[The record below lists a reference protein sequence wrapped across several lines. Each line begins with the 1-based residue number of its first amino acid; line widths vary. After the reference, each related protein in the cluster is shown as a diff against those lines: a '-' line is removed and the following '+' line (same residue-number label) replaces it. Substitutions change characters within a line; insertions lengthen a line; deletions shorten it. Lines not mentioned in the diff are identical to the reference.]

1 MAVKGKKKS
10 QSRGSQGR
18 RRPTPAPRVAYAS
31 RQRPPWYKTTT
42 GRAIAAL
49 VLLIAVIAIF
59 AIVQS
64 GGDSG
69 NLTQRQNALNQ
80 YTSSMRGLLQ
90 SITPA
95 ATEENAVPNKLSA
108 KEGKAVKT
116 HSVTWLSELSAAQ
129 RSAGSVSAPTPTT
142 QSATVLF
149 AESVQLY
156 EQAATIFGLAPDTSQ
171 AVEGRLLTSAG
182 NLRNQATSLWQQG
195 VNLLDQSR
203 TQAKM
208 APSQLRLPTAGAVAP
223 STPPPTPNP
232 SASGGGN
239 KSGGGK
245 NKKKNGGGQGS
256 K

>member
-18 RRPTPAPRVAYAS
+18 RRPAPAPRVAYAA
-31 RQRPPWYKTTT
+31 RPRPPWYRTTA
-42 GRAIAAL
+42 GRVIAAL
-49 VLLIAVIAIF
+49 ALVIAVVAIF

-69 NLTQRQNALNQ
+69 NLTQRQNALDQ
-80 YTSSMRGLLQ
+80 YTGSMRGLLQ

-95 ATEENAVPNKLSA
+95 ATEENAVPNKLSP
-108 KEGKAVKT
+108 KQGKSVKT
-116 HSVTWLSELSAAQ
+116 HSVTWLAELAAAQ
-129 RSAGSVSAPTPTT
+129 RSAGNVTAPTPTT
-142 QSATVLF
+142 QSATLLF

-156 EQAATIFGLAPDTSQ
+156 EQAATIFGLAPDTSDSVQ
-171 AVEGRLLTSAG
+171 GKLLASAG

-208 APSQLRLPTAGAVAP
+208 APSQLRLPTSGAVAP
-223 STPPPTPNP
+223 STPPPSPGP
-232 SASGGGN
+232 SA
-239 KSGGGK
+239 SGGGK
-245 NKKKNGGGQGS
+245 NKKKNGNSGGQGS

>member
-1 MAVKGKKKS
+1 M
-10 QSRGSQGR
+10 
-18 RRPTPAPRVAYAS
+18 AYAS
-31 RQRPPWYKTTT
+31 RPRPPWYRTTA
-42 GRAIAAL
+42 GRVIAAL
-49 VLLIAVIAIF
+49 ALVIVVVAIF

-69 NLTQRQNALNQ
+69 NLTTRQNALDQ
-80 YTSSMRGLLQ
+80 YTGSVRGLLQ

-95 ATEENAVPNKLSA
+95 ATEENAVPSKLSTRQA
-108 KEGKAVKT
+108 KSVKT
-116 HSVTWLSELSAAQ
+116 HSVSWLAQLAAGQ
-129 RSAGSVSAPTPTT
+129 RAAGSFTAPTPTT

-171 AVEGRLLTSAG
+171 KVQVRMLASAA
-182 NLRNQATSLWQQG
+182 NLRNQATALWQQG

-208 APSQLRLPTAGAVAP
+208 APSQLRFPTAGAVAP
-223 STPPPTPNP
+223 TPPPSPAP
-232 SASGGGN
+232 SS
-239 KSGGGK
+239 SGGGK
-245 NKKKNGGGQGS
+245 KKKKNGNGGSQGS